1 VPASRDEVR
10 QYFADVHDSLCASER
25 ADRAM
30 QYLLYTPRDRGFRLW
45 AGSRILAP
53 AAIAT
58 LPKWMR
64 RTGGFDQPAFVDAA
78 VVPAA
83 RAFVRG
89 LMLADSRPMVALA
102 RRLVPHTA
110 EVLAAHLAAPP
121 PVELRT
127 VTPTEAREHL
137 ASA

>member
-1 VPASRDEVR
+1 MR
-10 QYFADVHDSLCASER
+10 
-25 ADRAM
+25 
-30 QYLLYTPRDRGFRLW
+30 YLLWTPRNRGFRLW

-58 LPKWMR
+58 LPEWMR

-89 LMLADSRPMVALA
+89 LTLADSKPMLALA

-110 EVLAAHLAAPP
+110 EVLEAHLTAPP
-121 PVELRT
+121 PVEART
-127 VTPTEAREHL
+127 ITPAQARQHL
-137 ASA
+137 ALA

>member
-1 VPASRDEVR
+1 M
-10 QYFADVHDSLCASER
+10 SER

-30 QYLLYTPRDRGFRLW
+30 QYLLYTPRDRGYRLW

-58 LPKWMR
+58 LPGWMR
-64 RTGGFDQPAFVDAA
+64 RTGGFDQPAIVDAA

-89 LMLADSRPMVALA
+89 LMLADLRPMVALA

-110 EVLAAHLAAPP
+110 EVLAQHLGAPP
-121 PVELRT
+121 PVELGT
-127 VTPTEAREHL
+127 VTPAEAREQL
-137 ASA
+137 ALA